1 MKEEKAMKKI
11 CAVIVTYNR
20 PELLCRCVEKLLAQ
34 DHPLDILIY
43 DNHSTK
49 DTKAML
55 SEKGLLNERVT
66 FYYAES
72 NTGGSGGFYNGM
84 EMLVKKDY
92 DALWL
97 MDDDGYPISAN
108 TLSAIIDVWKR
119 LGYENKCILNSLVV
133 CDENTLKLSFSM
145 DREFDGRKMR
155 ERAENGLLKDLN
167 SPFNGTFVPVN
178 LARKIG
184 YPMKEFFVY
193 GDETEYMLRAKS
205 AGATIYTVVDS
216 LYFHPTMVCKTKKF
230 FGREL
235 AVSNFPLWKTY
246 CMARNSVFY
255 YKKYFGSASVIKRI
269 ARLYIECIL
278 ADSRKGQL
286 FRETTRGILDGYKA
300 NFNKKLDLS
309 R

>member
-1 MKEEKAMKKI
+1 MKKI

-20 PELLCRCVEKLLAQ
+20 PELLCRCVEKLLGQ
-34 DHPLDILIY
+34 DYPVDILIY
-43 DNHSTK
+43 DNHSSK
-49 DTKAML
+49 DTKGML
-55 SEKGLLNERVT
+55 GEQGLLNNRVM
-66 FYYAES
+66 FHYADS

-84 EMLVKKDY
+84 EMAMNKGY

-97 MDDDGYPISAN
+97 MDDDGYPICTN
-108 TLSAIIDVWKR
+108 TLSTIIKAWER
-119 LGYENKCILNSLVV
+119 LNYEDLCVLNSLVV
-133 CDENTLKLSFSM
+133 CDEETLQLSFSM
-145 DREFDGRKMR
+145 DREFDGKKMIK
-155 ERAENGLLKDLN
+155 RAKGGLLKDLN
-167 SPFNGTFVPVN
+167 SPFNGTFIPAN
-178 LARKIG
+178 LARMIG

-205 AGATIYTVVDS
+205 AGATIYSVVDS
-216 LYFHPTMVCKTKKF
+216 LYFHPTMVCKTKKI

-269 ARLYIECIL
+269 VRLYIECIL
-278 ADSRKGQL
+278 AESRKGQL

-300 NFNKKLDLS
+300 NFNRKLDLS